1 MKVTSLLRYS
11 RACPFLGHSTP
22 SSLRTLAS
30 TGSSTGANALTAK
43 AIECPMMGPRLA
55 SKNQARAYASVAG
68 NREVEEIH
76 KVGNAQA
83 GSVAAETVFFVSG
96 PANSPNPAA
105 TVLTIPA
112 EGHQL

>member
-11 RACPFLGHSTP
+11 RACPFLGHSTA

-55 SKNQARAYASVAG
+55 SKSQARAYAHVAG

-76 KVGNAQA
+76 KVSVVVLA
-83 GSVAAETVFFVSG
+83 GAELFFNSRLPPKLLRFRFG
-96 PANSPNPAA
+96 PS
-105 TVLTIPA
+105 
-112 EGHQL
+112 

>member
-55 SKNQARAYASVAG
+55 SKSQARAYASVAG

-76 KVGNAQA
+76 KVGIPPGRVSHNGA
-83 GSVAAETVFFVSG
+83 SFFVSG
-96 PANSPNPAA
+96 PAKLSESGRQPS
-105 TVLTIPA
+105 
-112 EGHQL
+112 

>member
-11 RACPFLGHSTP
+11 RACPFLGHSTA

-43 AIECPMMGPRLA
+43 AIECPMMGPRIA
-55 SKNQARAYASVAG
+55 SKQARAYASVAG

-76 KVGNAQA
+76 KVSERCLPWA
-83 GSVAAETVFFVSG
+83 GATEPVFFAWVEDETPRSDRRPDPG
-96 PANSPNPAA
+96 
-105 TVLTIPA
+105 
-112 EGHQL
+112 

>member
-55 SKNQARAYASVAG
+55 SKSQARAYASVAG

-76 KVGNAQA
+76 KVGKPRQ
-83 GSVAAETVFFVSG
+83 GL
-96 PANSPNPAA
+96 P
-105 TVLTIPA
+105 
-112 EGHQL
+112 